1 MPEIEIRKT
10 LLLRLFPMR
19 GHSIHFVFLLFSLLI
34 LSGSHGAQAQ
44 KTGYG
49 FGLGGFSYSGDLQP
63 AYRLDQNRLAGTAF
77 FKYNL
82 DHPLSFRFGISAG
95 GLKGQDDNRDILSTS
110 RAAAFRGLILDAM
123 AVAEYQFFDL
133 RQKYPP
139 FGFSPYIFGGLGGY
153 YLSAEDQLENNYMVS
168 GVHIPF
174 GAGLRFLLNPKW
186 HLDLE
191 FSPRRTYNAGLDRL
205 FEPGTLPFTGG
216 NPHKSDWYYY
226 LGVNLTYTVFKI
238 NCPILPY

>member
-1 MPEIEIRKT
+1 MPVIEIRKNVLLRLLPMKAYFVHFFLLLAT
-10 LLLRLFPMR
+10 LLLFAEVQEA
-19 GHSIHFVFLLFSLLI
+19 H
-34 LSGSHGAQAQ
+34 AQ
-44 KTGYG
+44 KIGYG
-49 FGLGGFSYSGDLQP
+49 FGLGGMSYSGDLQP
-63 AYRLDQNRLAGTAF
+63 AYRIDQNRLGGTAF

-82 DHPLSFRFGISAG
+82 DHPISFRLGISAG
-95 GLKGQDDNRDILSTS
+95 GLKGEDDARDILSST
-110 RAAAFRGLILDAM
+110 RAASFGGLVLDAM

-153 YLSAEDQLENNYMVS
+153 YLSAEDGLENDYQVS

-186 HLDLE
+186 HLDIE
-191 FSPRRTYNAGLDRL
+191 FSPRRTFNAGLDRL
-205 FEPGTLPFTGG
+205 FEPGGMQFTGG
-216 NPHKSDWYYY
+216 NPHKSDWFYY

>member
-1 MPEIEIRKT
+1 MPVIEIRKST
-10 LLLRLFPMR
+10 LLRLPPMKA
-19 GHSIHFVFLLFSLLI
+19 HFVSFFIVLICLLMLEAPHSLY
-34 LSGSHGAQAQ
+34 AQ

-49 FGLGGFSYSGDLQP
+49 FGLGGFSYSGDMQP

-82 DHPLSFRFGISAG
+82 DHPISFRLGISAG
-95 GLKGQDDNRDILSTS
+95 GLKGEDDGRDILSTS
-110 RAAAFRGLILDAM
+110 RAAAFRGFVMDAM

-153 YLSAEDQLENNYMVS
+153 YLSAEDQLENDYRVS

-191 FSPRRTYNAGLDRL
+191 FSPRRTFSTGLDRL
-205 FEPGTLPFTGG
+205 FEPASQQFSGG
-216 NPHKSDWYYY
+216 NPHKTDWYYY